1 MWYNNCSF
9 DVVPSAVF
17 DQVTELLGSM
27 ETYVKYAF
35 ILFLYNIIVTAE
47 YYSKKT
53 SYIMIGTMI
62 AAIINIITNYLFI
75 NKYGFIAAAYTTLFS
90 YFCYLIL
97 HIIISRKL
105 LGFFVIKI
113 KWLVLYIG
121 IVCGVAILFLIFIN
135 SIFVRWGLCVLL
147 ALPMSVKLIKVSGVL
162 NRK

>member
-1 MWYNNCSF
+1 MKNS
-9 DVVPSAVF
+9 
-17 DQVTELLGSM
+17 L
-27 ETYVKYAF
+27 TYYF
-35 ILFLYNIIVTAE
+35 
-47 YYSKKT
+47 
-53 SYIMIGTMI
+53 IMI
-62 AAIINIITNYLFI
+62 ANNIF
-75 NKYGFIAAAYTTLFS
+75 NKFTTLFS